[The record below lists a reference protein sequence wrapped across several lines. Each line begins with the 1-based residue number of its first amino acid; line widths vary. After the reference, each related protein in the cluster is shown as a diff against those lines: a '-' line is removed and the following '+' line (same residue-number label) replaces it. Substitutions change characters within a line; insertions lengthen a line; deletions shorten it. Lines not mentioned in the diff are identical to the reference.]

1 MAYSLFYFA
10 LLLFFLFIFLAGHYA
25 RAHFKDVPSLCLP
38 LSPTCTTPRSPSTP
52 INVNVSLRLRCVLSV
67 SRSVLLPPRKRVYVY
82 PGNSGSLGRGRVT
95 QASLPHASH
104 RIQLELFLSFRRYTR
119 ISYPTTTTTHS
130 TASHSLYSA
139 FNQGSSHRR
148 PLHRDI
154 VLQVLGEMV
163 M

>member
-38 LSPTCTTPRSPSTP
+38 LSPTCISIDP

-82 PGNSGSLGRGRVT
+82 PGNSGSLGRGKVT

-119 ISYPTTTTTHS
+119 ISYPTTTTTTHS